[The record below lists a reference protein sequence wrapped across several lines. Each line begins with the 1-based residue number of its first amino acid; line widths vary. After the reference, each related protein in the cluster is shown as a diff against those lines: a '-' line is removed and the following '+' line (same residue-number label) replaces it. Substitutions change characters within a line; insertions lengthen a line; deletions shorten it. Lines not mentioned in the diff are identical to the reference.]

1 MNCLQCLLQNYCK
14 LDIASV
20 NRENSVVDVVFF
32 EGNGKWCKIT
42 S

>member
-1 MNCLQCLLQNYCK
+1 MPTSEI
-14 LDIASV
+14 IANWIYHQLIERIPV
-20 NRENSVVDVVFF
+20 AEVVFF